1 MRLIKSMASWL
12 LGYVDPREPLGS
24 SLINALSR
32 LPIHLAADAVCLRR
46 NADSGALEVLLT
58 RRGASAAGP
67 GEWCCPGS
75 VLSPGEQPEHVLHR
89 VGMTISDF
97 TFVGDYFSAA
107 TRGWMLSRV
116 HQAKLAEVPAT
127 GTWWPVE
134 QLPNNLVPKHRELV
148 IPMAVKAFH
157 AQRAKRSQAQRTKRS
172 QKVTSAQLT

>member
-1 MRLIKSMASWL
+1 M
-12 LGYVDPREPLGS
+12 PP
-24 SLINALSR
+24 
-32 LPIHLAADAVCLRR
+32 R

-58 RRGASAAGP
+58 QRGASAAGP

-116 HQAKLAEVPAT
+116 HQATLAEVPAT

-157 AQRAKRSQAQRTKRS
+157 AQRAKRSQAQRAKRS
-172 QKVTSAQLT
+172 QKIASAPLT